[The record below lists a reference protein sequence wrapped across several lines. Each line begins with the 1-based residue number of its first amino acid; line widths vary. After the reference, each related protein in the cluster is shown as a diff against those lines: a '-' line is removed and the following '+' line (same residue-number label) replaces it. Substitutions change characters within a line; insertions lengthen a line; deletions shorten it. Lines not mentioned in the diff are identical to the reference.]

1 MNKSYY
7 INEISE
13 NIAIFDTKKLKEISN
28 YIRYL
33 KYQDYIDPTLEILT
47 NENWLNKIQTGIEEK
62 NNGEVFDWEKVK

>member
-13 NIAIFDTKKLKEISN
+13 NIAVFDTKKLKEISN

-47 NENWLNKIQTGIEEK
+47 NEDWLNKIQTGIDEK
-62 NNGEVFDWEKVK
+62 IKGDVVSWDNVK

>member
-13 NIAIFDTKKLKEISN
+13 NIAIFDTKKLKEISS
-28 YIRYL
+28 YIKYL

-62 NNGEVFDWEKVK
+62 NKGEVVAWENVK